1 MFVGEEE
8 KFRIISTSRVDDVCV
23 VGGKKSTKICFES
36 FSSLLSPMPFDA
48 IDFNG
53 SKFWHF
59 CDMKE
64 IEIWKSQERNV
75 EMFVGERREN
85 GVGGYIVV
93 NIIKPIH
100 NNHKFFVER
109 MKKKPEKQQIKS
121 WNGKNLSI
129 QSKIAFSLRRQAG
142 KDFRDFH
149 FDLNL
154 N

>member
-1 MFVGEEE
+1 MM
-8 KFRIISTSRVDDVCV
+8 CV
-23 VGGKKSTKICFES
+23 VEGGETKICFD
-36 FSSLLSPMPFDA
+36 FLLLASPMPSDA

-64 IEIWKSQERNV
+64 IEIWKSQERHV
-75 EMFVGERREN
+75 KMLRMCGATFGREAKD
-85 GVGGYIVV
+85 IVV

-100 NNHKFFVER
+100 NNHKFFVELDE
-109 MKKKPEKQQIKS
+109 KKATNIKYRKKWEKSINSIK
-121 WNGKNLSI
+121 NC
-129 QSKIAFSLRRQAG
+129 FSFMTTAEI
-142 KDFRDFH
+142 DFRDFH